1 MSSADVVT
9 EDSAMATANTG
20 ERDRLPDISSS
31 FRNLAF
37 CCVGCFQRRTE
48 SNSVKK
54 VTKKKRNKKIPLAD
68 KASKQEC
75 LETGQDYHEPLHER
89 DHGDALL
96 LHFKP
101 YNKEVKGNLSA
112 VPVDICHNEEKQEQ
126 KHLHAVFLNMQ
137 YKKKKM
143 KKKQDHFNMLC
154 PSTSLMSPRSESGPY
169 KEEQNYHHAQNW
181 EQLPTR
187 PVHHGTLSLGV
198 TFEEDQQE
206 NVIFDGAP
214 YKEEQDYQSVPNKE
228 EQEPKRHVRAS
239 SLEVTYEKK
248 QSQMSS
254 ESEGASYKED
264 NYGGV
269 LYKKE
274 PQPMGPESQ
283 SMSSLARNLV
293 GEEQVRKEN
302 TRSLRIVLPHYEECK
317 KMRQHHQTNLIPV
330 VLCDDKKQQQDAQ
343 NQQNIMPQ
351 NDRDRE
357 LQDGCNPHK
366 LISSCV
372 PHVEEEQQKRQ
383 DLLNTT
389 VPCVSQDKG
398 QQQESQNLLPMSHEK
413 EEETKQLEVQEPL
426 SSVSLF
432 VPYEEDEQVEEGEN
446 LFTFLCES

>member
-9 EDSAMATANTG
+9 EDSAMATATTE

-37 CCVGCFQRRTE
+37 CCVGCFQRRTK

-54 VTKKKRNKKIPLAD
+54 VTKKKRKQKIPLAD

-75 LETGQDYHEPLHER
+75 LENGQDYHEPLHER

-101 YNKEVKGNLSA
+101 YIKEVKGNLSA
-112 VPVDICHNEEKQEQ
+112 VPVDNCHNEEKQEE

-137 YKKKKM
+137 YKKKKI

-154 PSTSLMSPRSESGPY
+154 SSTSLMSPRSESGPY
-169 KEEQNYHHAQNW
+169 KEEQNYHHARNW

-187 PVHHGTLSLGV
+187 PVHHGTSSLGV

-206 NVIFDGAP
+206 NVIFDSAP
-214 YKEEQDYQSVPNKE
+214 YKEEKDYKSIPKKE
-228 EQEPKRHVRAS
+228 EQEPKQHMRTS

-254 ESEGASYKED
+254 ESEAASYKED
-264 NYGGV
+264 NYGSV
-269 LYKKE
+269 LYEKE
-274 PQPMGPESQ
+274 PQPMGPESR
-283 SMSSLARNLV
+283 SMSSLARNLED
-293 GEEQVRKEN
+293 EEPVRKEN
-302 TRSLRIVLPHYEECK
+302 TSSLRVVLPHYEECK
-317 KMRQHHQTNLIPV
+317 KMGQHHQANLIPV
-330 VLCDDKKQQQDAQ
+330 VPCDDKKQQQDAQ

-357 LQDGCNPHK
+357 LQDGHK
-366 LISSCV
+366 PQKFISSGV
-372 PHVEEEQQKRQ
+372 PHAEEEQQKGQ

-398 QQQESQNLLPMSHEK
+398 QQQESQNLLPMLHDK
-413 EEETKQLEVQEPL
+413 EEEMKQSEVQEPL

-432 VPYEEDEQVEEGEN
+432 VPYEEGEQVEEGEN